1 LFIYP
6 LKSAAG
12 LRVAEAAL
20 DRLGFAG
27 DRRWMVVDAERRF
40 LSQRRLPPMALIQA
54 TALGDGLF
62 LSAPGMPSLHVPR
75 PASGPVLDVVIWDDA
90 VRAED
95 AGDDAARWVST
106 VLHQDARLVRCPPER
121 ARAVDPTYAR
131 DTDVVGFA
139 DGFPLLV
146 LGHASVCD
154 INRRL
159 REQGMETVGVERF
172 RPNIVIEGAEPYAE
186 DAWSHIRIGA
196 IAIDIVKPC
205 ARCSTISVEPRTG
218 VQGVEP
224 MRTLLTYRQRG
235 QKVYVAQNAL
245 HRACGTI
252 TTGDEVTVL

>member
-1 LFIYP
+1 
-6 LKSAAG
+6 
-12 LRVAEAAL
+12 
-20 DRLGFAG
+20 
-27 DRRWMVVDAERRF
+27 
-40 LSQRRLPPMALIQA
+40 
-54 TALGDGLF
+54 
-62 LSAPGMPSLHVPR
+62 
-75 PASGPVLDVVIWDDA
+75 
-90 VRAED
+90 
-95 AGDDAARWVST
+95 
-106 VLHQDARLVRCPPER
+106 
-121 ARAVDPTYAR
+121 
-131 DTDVVGFA
+131 
-139 DGFPLLV
+139 
-146 LGHASVCD
+146 
-154 INRRL
+154 
-159 REQGMETVGVERF
+159 METVGVERF